1 VIFCRVK
8 HYTVFYAIFFGS
20 VRKAVI
26 LGAIGAV
33 ILVAGNP
40 IRAAPPPTQV
50 PNSSAAAVTSGFVV
64 LTQPVKV
71 KVAYGET
78 VLPAGMKLPIVSSDA
93 ASVRV
98 KYLGEVKTI
107 PIAAARFD
115 GSAAERPGADPPATP
130 PIVPTKPAAGPS
142 TTPGTQLQ
150 VSLQPGYDSRMQ
162 GGDISMRELQLL
174 LSSHCSE
181 GADLSGAG
189 TKIYNGITYLMDSEQ
204 AATNLGLAHSVP
216 SRVPVAAPGFPKS
229 SMYYVG
235 YDGAFEGHFNRIYL
249 VTDSANKVVAIQLV
263 DEHPKGRWKSA
274 AALAAAT
281 WSTYN
286 FINARMRASD
296 TVRVQA
302 VSKRTGNTIVI
313 DTQVYQ
319 RVRTRV
325 GRTNVD
331 RYEEQENAKLLI
343 PIPFA
348 RIILHCAKI
357 GLSKT

>member
-1 VIFCRVK
+1 ML
-8 HYTVFYAIFFGS
+8 GS
-20 VRKAVI
+20 IMHGRLRKTLLLTAT
-26 LGAIGAV
+26 GAV
-33 ILVAGNP
+33 FSLSGNA
-40 IRAAPPPTQV
+40 IAAAPPLAQV
-50 PNSSAAAVTSGFVV
+50 PNSSASEVTSGFVV

-98 KYLGEVKTI
+98 KYMGEVQTI

-130 PIVPTKPAAGPS
+130 PIVPTKPAAGSS

-181 GADLSGAG
+181 GVDLSGAG

-216 SRVPVAAPGFPKS
+216 SRVSVAAPGFPKNS
-229 SMYYVG
+229 LYYIG
-235 YDGAFEGHFNRIYL
+235 YDGAFEGRFNRLYL
-249 VTDSANKVVAIQLV
+249 VTDIANKVVAIQLV

-286 FINARMRASD
+286 FINARMLASD
-296 TVRVQA
+296 TARVQA
-302 VSKRTGNTIVI
+302 VSKRQGNIVVI
-313 DTQVYQ
+313 DTQVFQ

-343 PIPFA
+343 PTPFA
-348 RIILHCAKI
+348 RIILHCAQV